1 MKNLNEALSIRSVSH
16 IVASFNPTRAN
27 HQEDKVTITAPRLS
41 VRVMSTKE
49 MRIKNERA
57 GGGEDDVSVH
67 KKRSQKSQVAVLM
80 FFKVILLFSGQRQ
93 RKSQLDHQP
102 SPSPPLYPTIISSR
116 AFIPQ
121 KRPYESKWP
130 FDIDTYVHILY
141 MYIWYILY
149 INIFLFAGF
158 TSAVD
163 SIALYQLLV
172 SYLRSASSPCT
183 ATSRNAHTVIYLN
196 TFRKCRDTAYII
208 CRASWRSRNKQTNK

>member
-27 HQEDKVTITAPRLS
+27 HQEDKVTITAPRWS

-67 KKRSQKSQVAVLM
+67 KKRSQKSQVADLM

-102 SPSPPLYPTIISSR
+102 SPSPHSTLP
-116 AFIPQ
+116 
-121 KRPYESKWP
+121 
-130 FDIDTYVHILY
+130 
-141 MYIWYILY
+141 
-149 INIFLFAGF
+149 
-158 TSAVD
+158 
-163 SIALYQLLV
+163 
-172 SYLRSASSPCT
+172 
-183 ATSRNAHTVIYLN
+183 
-196 TFRKCRDTAYII
+196 
-208 CRASWRSRNKQTNK
+208 